1 MTNER
6 NIGRI
11 VSVDSLSVYVR
22 LDDDLK
28 SLYKSGYEEIYPV
41 ARINSY
47 IIIPVGAERIVA
59 MVNRVM
65 TREETDLSK
74 SSGTIFLTESTR

>member
-11 VSVDSLSVYVR
+11 VTVDSLSVYVR
-22 LDDDLK
+22 LDDNLK

-41 ARINSY
+41 QELI
-47 IIIPVGAERIVA
+47 
-59 MVNRVM
+59 
-65 TREETDLSK
+65 
-74 SSGTIFLTESTR
+74 LT